1 MDMANITGIKERE
14 ERKERFY
21 SAQQQCQYLNLISQE
36 LSKIYLIA
44 DSGDESD
51 LEMNEWENQQIRKG
65 VTVGQLV
72 TAHQESVFSQF
83 MIQPLNAITAANES
97 NMSTGAL
104 LEQAYAKSCLE
115 KPRQIL
121 LSTQHKENKPCGP
134 RMPHEVVQKL
144 HDRLVYLKEINLQ
157 HYTDIERLTTDL
169 KLLKTEELSNE
180 QCAPLAACKYRF
192 YQELRG
198 YVNDLVECLDEK
210 IPQIIEL
217 ETKVISVMGK
227 KTNNLIERRRQDVRD
242 QAKEMADAGK
252 PGSSRKGPEDDEHIR
267 RTAEREGRR
276 TRRRRDRERSGQNE
290 IHLDG
295 MSSDDEI
302 ADHETSQY
310 KIFLEGVQTE
320 SLQIFN
326 DASDEFSQIEEI
338 LKKFESWKKFELDSY
353 RDAYVTLCLPKIIGP
368 ILRLDLLTWSPLEEN
383 SLDLEKM
390 HWFSTIM
397 KYGYV
402 SGETEESLLN
412 DPDVKFVP
420 SVVEKIILP
429 KIMEHIENCWDP
441 LSTTQTFKL
450 VGLIG
455 RFVRDYP
462 SLRPTSK
469 SLKQLFTAILD
480 KMKLSLEND
489 VFIPI
494 FPKQ

>member
-1 MDMANITGIKERE
+1 MANITGIKERE

-21 SAQQQCQYLNLISQE
+21 SAQQQCQYFNLISRN
-36 LSKIYLIA
+36 LSKIYLIS

-65 VTVGQLV
+65 VTGAQLV

-83 MIQPLNAITAANES
+83 MIQPLSAITAANES
-97 NMSTGAL
+97 NLSSGAL
-104 LEQAYAKSCLE
+104 LEQAYAKGCLE

-157 HYTDIERLTTDL
+157 HYTDIEQLTTDL

-210 IPQIIEL
+210 IPQISEL
-217 ETKVISVMGK
+217 ELKVISVMGK
-227 KTNNLIERRRQDVRD
+227 KTNSLVERRRQDVRD
-242 QAKEMADAGK
+242 QAKEMADVGK

-276 TRRRRDRERSGQNE
+276 TRRRRDRERSGQHE

-302 ADHETSQY
+302 ADQETSQY
-310 KIFLEGVQTE
+310 KIFLEGVQAE
-320 SLQIFN
+320 SSEIFN
-326 DASDEFSQIEEI
+326 DASDEFSQIKEI

-353 RDAYVTLCLPKIIGP
+353 KDAYVTLCLPKIIGP
-368 ILRLDLLTWSPLEEN
+368 ILRLDLLCWSPLEEN

-402 SGETEESLLN
+402 SSETEESLLN

-429 KIMEHIENCWDP
+429 KITEHIENCWDP

-455 RFVRDYP
+455 RLVREYP
-462 SLRPTSK
+462 SLRPASK
-469 SLKQLFTAILD
+469 SLKHLFTAILD